1 MSDVYALCTAIKTSN
16 FKELNKRD
24 GSVSIHHQNIRFL
37 AVEMFK
43 VFKDISPQVVKH
55 VGYVTLTSTDLF
67 LFDIESHT

>member
-1 MSDVYALCTAIKTSN
+1 MSDVYALRTAIKTSN

-43 VFKDISPQVVKH
+43 VFKDISPQVVKEI
-55 VGYVTLTSTDLF
+55 F
-67 LFDIESHT
+67 

>member
-1 MSDVYALCTAIKTSN
+1 MSDVYALRTAIKTSN

-43 VFKDISPQVVKH
+43 VFKDISPQVVKETFQFREEIFQFRDA
-55 VGYVTLTSTDLF
+55 VPDQ
-67 LFDIESHT
+67 

>member
-1 MSDVYALCTAIKTSN
+1 MSDVYALRTAIKTSN

-43 VFKDISPQVVKH
+43 VFKDISPQVVKEIFQFREE
-55 VGYVTLTSTDLF
+55 VFQFRDAVPDQ
-67 LFDIESHT
+67 